1 MDLSRI
7 IEIFV
12 TFFIIVDPIGV
23 VPIFIA
29 ITTGASKKLKGIIAY
44 RAVVFSIFVVLL
56 FAFIGKNILDF
67 FGIDINAFQVAGG
80 VLLFILA
87 YDMLNAHFT
96 DIKTTKEE
104 REEVREKLIEE
115 QAVWVVPLAIPTLT
129 GPATMS
135 SIIVFISNS
144 STIVEKIAVVLSI
157 VITLIIAYYFMI
169 FSDRILNKLGTSGLN
184 SANRILGII
193 LLSISVK
200 MIITGL
206 KKLWYS

>member
-1 MDLSRI
+1 MDLSRV

-12 TFFIIVDPIGV
+12 TFFIIVDPVGV
-23 VPIFIA
+23 IPIFIA
-29 ITTGASKKLKGIIAY
+29 ITTGASKKLRETIAY
-44 RAVVFSIFVVLL
+44 RAVVFSIFIVLL
-56 FAFIGKNILDF
+56 FAFMGKNILDF
-67 FGIDINAFQVAGG
+67 LGIDINAFQVAGG

-135 SIIVFISNS
+135 SIIVFISTS
-144 STIVEKIAVVLSI
+144 STIFEKILVVLSVI
-157 VITLIIAYYFMI
+157 ITLIIAYYFMI
-169 FSDRILNKLGTSGLN
+169 FSDKILNKLGTTGLN

>member
-29 ITTGASKKLKGIIAY
+29 ITTGVSKKLKKTIAY

-56 FAFIGKNILDF
+56 FAFMGKNILEF
-67 FGIDINAFQVAGG
+67 LGIDIDAFQVAGG

-115 QAVWVVPLAIPTLT
+115 QAIWVVPLAIPTLT

-144 STIVEKIAVVLSI
+144 STIFEKIAVILSI
-157 VITLIIAYYFMI
+157 IITLIIAYYFMV
-169 FSDRILNKLGTSGLN
+169 FSDKILNKLGTSGLN
-184 SANRILGII
+184 AANRILGII

-206 KKLWYS
+206 KKLWY

>member
-157 VITLIIAYYFMI
+157 VITLIIAYYFMV
-169 FSDRILNKLGTSGLN
+169 FSDKILNKLGTSGLN

>member
-29 ITTGASKKLKGIIAY
+29 ITTGVSKKLKRIIAY

-56 FAFIGKNILDF
+56 FAFMGKNILDF
-67 FGIDINAFQVAGG
+67 LGIDINAFQIAGG

-115 QAVWVVPLAIPTLT
+115 QAIWVVPLAIPTLT
-129 GPATMS
+129 GPATRS

-157 VITLIIAYYFMI
+157 IITLIIAYYFMV
-169 FSDRILNKLGTSGLN
+169 FSDKILNKLGTTGLN
-184 SANRILGII
+184 AANRILGII

>member
-29 ITTGASKKLKGIIAY
+29 ITTGVSKKLKKTIAY

-56 FAFIGKNILDF
+56 FAFMGKNILDF
-67 FGIDINAFQVAGG
+67 LGIDINAFQVAGG

-115 QAVWVVPLAIPTLT
+115 QAIWVVPLAIPTLT

-144 STIVEKIAVVLSI
+144 STIFEKIAVILSI
-157 VITLIIAYYFMI
+157 IITLIIAYYFMI
-169 FSDRILNKLGTSGLN
+169 FSDKILNKLGTSGLN

-200 MIITGL
+200 MIIIGL

>member
-29 ITTGASKKLKGIIAY
+29 ITTGVSKKLKKTIAY
-44 RAVVFSIFVVLL
+44 KAVVFSIFVVLL
-56 FAFIGKNILDF
+56 FAFMGKNILDF
-67 FGIDINAFQVAGG
+67 LGIDINAFQVAGG

-115 QAVWVVPLAIPTLT
+115 QAIWVVPLAIPTLT

-144 STIVEKIAVVLSI
+144 STIFEKIAVILSI
-157 VITLIIAYYFMI
+157 IITLIIAYYFMV
-169 FSDRILNKLGTSGLN
+169 FSDKILNKLGTSGLN
-184 SANRILGII
+184 AANRILGII

-206 KKLWYS
+206 KKLWY

>member
-29 ITTGASKKLKGIIAY
+29 ITTGVSKKLKKTIAY

-56 FAFIGKNILDF
+56 FAFMGKNILDF
-67 FGIDINAFQVAGG
+67 LGIDINAFQVAGG

-115 QAVWVVPLAIPTLT
+115 QAIWVVPLAIPTLT

-144 STIVEKIAVVLSI
+144 STIFEKIAVILSI
-157 VITLIIAYYFMI
+157 IITLIIAYYFMV
-169 FSDRILNKLGTSGLN
+169 FSDKILNKLGTSGLN
-184 SANRILGII
+184 AANRILGII